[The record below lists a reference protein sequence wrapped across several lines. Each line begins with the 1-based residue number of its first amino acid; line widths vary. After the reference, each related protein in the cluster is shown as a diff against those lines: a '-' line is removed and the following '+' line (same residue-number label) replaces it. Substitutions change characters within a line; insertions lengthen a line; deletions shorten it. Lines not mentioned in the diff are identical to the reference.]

1 VSVEVSAHEH
11 SAKQAPTP
19 LRQWAALCATL
30 LERTLDVLCAAAVT
44 AMAAAMFYQVFGR
57 YVLSHAP
64 SWSEELARY
73 LMVWLTMLGSAAV
86 LRAGGHITVTTL
98 TDALPPALQRVVL
111 AVRDAALVSACGVL
125 AWWGTGY
132 AVLNGAQE
140 SAGMEI
146 PMSIP
151 YAALPVG
158 AALIAVLVL
167 LARFAGAP
175 AVIHGEEDT
184 F

>member
-1 VSVEVSAHEH
+1 MSLEVSAPGR
-11 SAKQAPTP
+11 ANGVAQTP
-19 LRQWAALCATL
+19 MRQWTARCATI
-30 LERTLDVLCAAAVT
+30 LERTLDTLAASAV
-44 AMAAAMFYQVFGR
+44 AVMAAAMFYQVFGR

-86 LRAGGHITVTTL
+86 LRTGGHITVTTL
-98 TDALPPALQRVVL
+98 TDALPPGVQRAVL

-132 AVLNGAQE
+132 AALNGSQE

-175 AVIHGEEDT
+175 AVMHGEEET

>member
-1 VSVEVSAHEH
+1 MEVPTQGRPADV
-11 SAKQAPTP
+11 APTP
-19 LRQWAALCATL
+19 MRQWTGRCATL
-30 LERTLDVLCAAAVT
+30 LERALDALAATAVA

-98 TDALPPALQRVVL
+98 TDALPPAVQRAVL

-132 AVLNGAQE
+132 AAINGAQE
-140 SAGMEI
+140 SAAMEI
-146 PMSIP
+146 PMRIP

-175 AVIHGEEDT
+175 AVIHGEEET

>member
-1 VSVEVSAHEH
+1 VSAPGH
-11 SAKQAPTP
+11 SAGHARSP
-19 LRQWAALCATL
+19 LQKWTALCATI
-30 LERTLDVLCAAAVT
+30 LERMLDVLSGTAV
-44 AMAAAMFYQVFGR
+44 AVMAGAMFYQVFGR

-86 LRAGGHITVTTL
+86 VRAGGHITVTTL

-111 AVRDAALVSACGVL
+111 AVRDAALVSTCGVL

-132 AVLNGAQE
+132 AALNGAQE

-158 AALIAVLVL
+158 AALIVVLVL

-175 AVIHGEEDT
+175 AVMHGEEET